1 MRQRKRTRWAATAAA
16 LCIAV
21 SGTALAPSPAAAAG
35 AGLPYGVSQ
44 PVQHAVRMSDGTR
57 LAVDV
62 YYPTNLRTGAPASGR
77 FPVLLSMTPYGKRSS
92 VTTQA
97 TGGSTYGGDGFYPWL
112 VRHGYVDV
120 VADVR
125 GTGSSDGDFQLFG
138 PREVRTVTLGSAA
151 VAPPDDGIHEEEGRR
166 GELDG
171 HVPGGHLPD
180 PRPPAHQGTVH
191 QAGQN
196 GQGRAAHRSP
206 HGIGP
211 RERCSREAEPRK
223 DVEHQSAGGQ
233 SDRKDHEERMRDSL
247 DRLSLDDLRGSPE
260 SPVSG
265 LRSIPQDT
273 HPPAPRSPGR
283 GTG

>member
-1 MRQRKRTRWAATAAA
+1 VRQRKRTRWAATAAA

-21 SGTALAPSPAAAAG
+21 SGTAVAPSPAAAAG

-138 PREVRTVTLGSAA
+138 PRELRDGVELVRWAARLRRSTGRVGMAGSSYVGLNQIYTAGLIGRHSPLRAIAPEAAGIDLYRDLAFGGGIPNVEFAA
-151 VAPPDDGIHEEEGRR
+151 V
-166 GELDG
+166 
-171 HVPGGHLPD
+171 
-180 PRPPAHQGTVH
+180 
-191 QAGQN
+191 
-196 GQGRAAHRSP
+196 
-206 HGIGP
+206 
-211 RERCSREAEPRK
+211 
-223 DVEHQSAGGQ
+223 
-233 SDRKDHEERMRDSL
+233 
-247 DRLSLDDLRGSPE
+247 
-260 SPVSG
+260 
-265 LRSIPQDT
+265 
-273 HPPAPRSPGR
+273 
-283 GTG
+283 